1 MKIKLGDLV
10 RSNHNSHFCDVGIVT
25 DIKKEKRAPT
35 MIKVYW
41 QKSKMSSPWLR
52 PGLFKRI
59 RRDSYPDGGRA
70 L

>member
-10 RSNHNSHFCDVGIVT
+10 KPNHKSHFCDVGIVT

-41 QKSKMSSPWLR
+41 QRSKVNSPWLR

-59 RRDSYPDGGRA
+59 KRDIHPDGGRA

>member
-25 DIKKEKRAPT
+25 NIKKEKRAPT

-41 QKSKMSSPWLR
+41 QKSKRVLLGYVPVISR
-52 PGLFKRI
+52 G
-59 RRDSYPDGGRA
+59 
-70 L
+70 

>member
-10 RSNHNSHFCDVGIVT
+10 KPNHNSHFCDVGIVT
-25 DIKKEKRAPT
+25 NIKRRKRAPT

-41 QKSKMSSPWLR
+41 QRNKVISPWLR

-59 RRDSYPDGGRA
+59 KGDSYPDGGRA